1 MLEILKKV
9 CKENNLVLLD
19 YENGQKIIDILS
31 YKEFSNRT
39 KGFCVG
45 YKSKTLIFY
54 DNNLS
59 DLDKQLTIA
68 HELGH
73 AMFDFVDGGET
84 FDERQKQKIGDMS
97 MSEFF
102 AEIFACV
109 MLAGYTLHK
118 NL

>member
-1 MLEILKKV
+1 MLKNLLKFAELQGIDARIYIPETESSIYRK
-9 CKENNLVLLD
+9 NNGLCFR
-19 YENGQKIIDILS
+19 ENGKIHILVDG
-31 YKEFSNRT
+31 T
-39 KGFCVG
+39 MG
-45 YKSKTLIFY
+45 
-54 DNNLS
+54 
-59 DLDKQLTIA
+59 KQAMQNTFL

-102 AEIFACV
+102 AEMFACI